1 MKTVTARQ
9 MHEIE
14 SAEFDLHHF
23 SDDVF
28 ISAAARQ
35 LKERINELPQ
45 GKVLFLCGNNR
56 NGDCGLLAASLLLR
70 DSDRKIKAAV
80 SENDSVYHEHAAGQN
95 LEILRVQRLIRQA
108 VSDADIIVD
117 CIYGYDLDE
126 EVSYPYSYWI
136 EWVNAARAYV
146 VSLDVPSGLNSDN
159 GSVMGSCVKADET
172 LAIQLPKIGCY
183 LYPGSSLCGDLKI
196 EDIGISSE
204 AISETETDC
213 NITTYEEMK
222 AALPSRFKH
231 SHKGTYGK
239 VLLIAGSS
247 GKSGACLLS
256 ARALM
261 KSGAGLLTVMSERD
275 VTDVVKNNLFEAMTL
290 TVNVGN
296 IESSLNG
303 INFKDYTLIVMGPG
317 LGRSL
322 QTEIVLKK
330 VLGSDLPVVIDADGL
345 YYLKNN
351 LEMVR
356 NRKALTVITP
366 HIVEYQRIFE
376 YRENAVIDDL
386 RRISLEYP
394 NLITVLKSEHTI
406 IAHDGKIC
414 INVTGNNALAKGGSG
429 DVLCGVIGGLF
440 AQRNDVSAVEA
451 AVYVHSLAAD
461 RWCDVHSSY
470 SLLASDLIEMIDSVL
485 FEMTRGKK

>member
-9 MHEIE
+9 MREIE

-28 ISAAARQ
+28 ISAAARK

-45 GKVLFLCGNNR
+45 GNVLFLCGNNR

-70 DSDRKIKAAV
+70 DSDRKIQAAI
-80 SENDSVYHEHAAGQN
+80 SENDSVYHEHALGQN
-95 LEILRVQRLIRQA
+95 LEILSVQRLVRQA
-108 VSDADIIVD
+108 VNDADIIVD

-126 EVSYPYSYWI
+126 EVFYPYSYWI
-136 EWVNAARAYV
+136 EWVNSSKAHV

-159 GSVMGSCVKADET
+159 GSVMGSCIRADET

-183 LYPGSSLCGDLKI
+183 LYPGSSLCGKLSVA
-196 EDIGISSE
+196 DIGISSE
-204 AISETETDC
+204 AISESDSEC
-213 NITTYEEMK
+213 RISTYEEMK
-222 AALPSRFKH
+222 TALPSRFKH

-239 VLLIAGSS
+239 VLLIAGSQ

-256 ARALM
+256 AKALM
-261 KSGAGLLTVMSERD
+261 KCGAGLLTVMSVKD
-275 VTDVVKNNLFEAMTL
+275 VTDVVKNNLFEAMTI
-290 TVNVGN
+290 TIEEGN
-296 IESSLNG
+296 AEGYLNG
-303 INFKDYTLIVMGPG
+303 IDFNDYTLIVLGPG
-317 LGRSL
+317 LGRGL
-322 QTEIVLKK
+322 QTEGILKK
-330 VLGSDLPVVIDADGL
+330 VLNSDLPVVIDADGL

-376 YRENAVIDDL
+376 YRENTIIEDL
-386 RRISLEYP
+386 KKISLEYP
-394 NLITVLKSEHTI
+394 GLITVLKSEHTI
-406 IAHDGKIC
+406 IAHEGKIC

-440 AQRNDVSAVEA
+440 AQRSDAAAVEA

-461 RWCDVHSSY
+461 RWCEAHSSY
-470 SLLASDLIEMIDSVL
+470 SLLASDLIEMIDELL
-485 FEMTRGKK
+485 FEMTRG